1 MTAALRIVEAEAEPT
16 TEPVFA
22 DFWLL
27 YPKRVAKLDAEKAW
41 LRMSPA
47 DRVDALVGLVTWRAI
62 WIAEDQLQFVP
73 HAATWLRAQRWTDEV
88 PDRWGASHASH
99 VSAKLPEGGERA
111 AMPENVRALL
121 AKLRK

>member
-1 MTAALRIVEAEAEPT
+1 MTALRVVETEPIA
-16 TEPVFA
+16 EPVFA

-41 LRMSPA
+41 KRLSPA
-47 DRVDALVGLVTWRAI
+47 ERVEAMVGLVTWRAI
-62 WIAEDQLQFVP
+62 WVAEDRLQFVP
-73 HAATWLRAQRWTDEV
+73 FAATWLRAQRWTDEV
-88 PDRWGASHASH
+88 PERWGASHASH
-99 VSAKLPEGGERA
+99 VAAQVPQSGERA